1 MTSKQPVAIVGYAY
15 RMPGG
20 IVTDDDFWRLLSE
33 REIVREPVTDRYG
46 RGYRPIGE
54 FSGPGRFGSAYEGL
68 IRDDGEQR
76 MDRGLFGVSR
86 NEMANMDPQIRMLLG
101 CAWESCEHAGWDL
114 HALRNSPTG
123 VFIGAQVASTANWR
137 ALYGTNEFSILSIDA
152 SMLANRISYHLNLM
166 GPSIACSTACSASL
180 TALHTAVNSIR
191 QGDCERALVGAAAY
205 LGSARCSASFN
216 ALGVISPDGRCHSF
230 DADANGYMRA
240 EGTLVFAIKPLEA
253 AEREGDRIFAV
264 IEATAVNTA
273 GAADDAAGL
282 AQGRY
287 ITAPT
292 RHSQVEL
299 MRTACARAGLGPEEI
314 DYIEAH
320 ATGTVVGD
328 RIEGNAIAEAFG
340 GFEREVPLRVAS
352 VKSNVGHLEAAAFG
366 AALLKVVLMMRR
378 RTFAPISKNFL
389 APNLEIDFESCPMQV
404 QTACEPFPERPVV
417 VGINSFGF
425 GGANGHC
432 VVREYRPERPR
443 AWSAPLAPGAGY
455 MVPLSARTANALG
468 ESARSL
474 REVLDKRNR
483 DKRQIDKG
491 DFDKG
496 DFDLYTLAGNLA
508 RRRSLFPARAAFAVR
523 DRAQLAAA
531 LDAFADD
538 PSPVSV
544 VEPGERRVAMVFSG
558 QGTQWAGCGRALYDA
573 DPVFRRVVDA
583 IEAEWRKHSGVS
595 LREACFA
602 ASQEELNEVQLA
614 QPAIFMIQCA
624 LVELLSTW
632 GVQPD
637 CVVGHSSGEVAAA
650 YACGALSLAEATH
663 LVYHR
668 ATLQQRVAGSGR
680 MLAIGLDR
688 AGVEELLDEIGVSF
702 RSEGHGPARVE
713 IACENS
719 PANTVVCGREAALQP
734 VIAELDRRD
743 LQNRL
748 IPGNIAFHSTAMD
761 PLHTDVMASL
771 SFLDPGF
778 SDPGAANP
786 DSANPRDFEA
796 DVPMVSSV
804 TGEVPERLDAAY
816 WWSNIREPVRFA
828 AAMQTVTRDHRPDIV
843 LEIAPHGA
851 LQPLIRQCVEGGP
864 SAPACIPTFMKD
876 QDVRLGFQ
884 EALGALYRSG
894 VELDFASQYPRPRP
908 IAHLLPGHPQ
918 EQTTT
923 RNDLA
928 DDEMFVKRGEY
939 SHGPLVGHRVPCDHI
954 LFEAR
959 LSERDFPW
967 LADHR
972 VHRASIIPAAGY
984 IELIVQAFAGDP
996 VHIDEIE
1003 YLQHTPVGETP
1014 VRLQTAL
1021 FPVPNAPD
1029 RFTFTIS
1036 TRSFEDDDEGT
1047 LHCRGRVRRVNEDHP
1062 VNAPPTLG
1070 DVLGSDFDPQPLAT
1084 GEEFY
1089 DRVEAVVGDG
1099 FEFGP
1104 QFRRIR
1110 QIDMDSASTDMLL
1123 EIELEDELWATGRDE
1138 GYLLHPALI
1147 DAGLQIFLRYLMRLP
1162 DFFSVPQ
1169 RARDITFLRPP
1180 TGPRIVC
1187 YVADTGDWFDVDE
1200 RGQYNKPLGEVYV
1213 GSPSFYDRA
1222 TGELIAHIGEHHC
1235 FNSNPRWSDVPDSKH
1250 QIRWQPKFLPPTPP
1264 VGDAIRNGEVD
1275 PEALIAALEEGAFG
1289 DRHACRLIEIAGGR
1303 EPGDAIL
1310 NRCLERLSGAD
1321 AQSEYW
1327 LLGQDDECTRA
1338 LYDAFNHH
1346 DAAIRFDSL
1355 DPMAVDD
1362 REPEMTSGLL
1372 RPAAAE
1378 VALLHR
1384 EACGF
1389 GAGQWGLVQRLL
1401 VDGGLALVC
1410 HEEEDEVELGA
1421 GWTTLHKGSRTTLVQ
1436 APDRHD
1442 RAEGVERAGEGR
1454 AGDEGFERRA
1464 SRPRWVIGEPDT
1476 LASAWVDLLDS
1487 AEVHHVPWSTF
1498 EAGDFAWLDEG
1509 PDAGAVEAID
1519 LLVAADPED
1528 PTGEK
1533 AVWRVVAFLQALVPL
1548 RLESA
1553 TRDCRLTVV
1562 TRDAACDV
1570 DDPRGSA
1577 LWGAVRSIALEL
1589 LGEDTRI
1596 DFRLV
1601 DIGARQDLEALARLA
1616 RCDLRERE
1624 VAIRNGRPWVP
1635 RIVSLRQRAPHLS
1648 PGEDAPYRLRLD
1660 NPGQVSGLRM
1670 TTCELPSL
1678 GPSDVEV
1685 EVAAAA
1691 LNFRD
1696 VMVTLGL
1703 LPAMAYERSAL
1714 GREVGIEASGT
1725 VRRAG
1730 SGVKRLKV
1738 GDEVALTV
1746 GGCIANRVVVNE
1758 HLAFLKPSRLS
1769 MEEAAAALSVHVT
1782 AYYALI
1788 HLARL
1793 RKGQR
1798 VLIHSAMGGVGQ
1810 AAIALAKHVGAEIY
1824 ATAGNEAKRERLLKM
1839 GARGAFDSHSHSW
1852 YDDLMEATEGEGVD
1866 VVLNSLAG
1874 HHIALCLKALR
1885 PSGWHCE
1892 IGKVD
1897 IYTDNSLS
1905 MRVFRKNLRFAAIDV
1920 DRLMLDDPVLSHT
1933 LSQACLDLMDEGA
1946 LAPPPLTLFP
1956 YRDHAGALRLMTT
1969 GRHQGKLVL
1978 QAPADPGERGF
1989 AVADTRPFLDPDA
2002 TWLVTGGLGGF
2013 GLRLLPYLIAAGARH
2028 LTLIDRDPAGGRD
2041 VEWIRRNTTLSK
2053 MTQEFEI
2060 EIVAGDVRNREDV
2073 QRCVN
2078 EMKRPLKGVFHL
2090 AGTLE
2095 DRSFLETSPDSLRR
2109 VFAPKAQGA
2118 LNLHH
2123 ATAELDLD
2131 HFVLFSSIAST
2142 FGNLGQINYSGAS
2155 GFLDGLAAW
2164 RRKRGLPGF
2173 AYNLGAVTEVGM
2185 ATRSLHVMR
2194 MLRAAGMTTVSANF
2208 AIANLD
2214 YALRA
2219 MTDHDHLVTAL
2230 FANPP
2235 WTVDSPD
2242 YMRNG
2247 RLLNNQAAFE
2257 VDAGGELTVEGVV
2270 AQISAKVA
2278 ELCGHDEGDVAEPL
2292 SSFGLTSI
2300 SVAELGAFVQ
2310 TQFNHQVSALELM
2323 TTASALSL
2331 ARNIVHGA
2339 DSADEDETAA
2349 ATDGAGGPAEEIRL
2363 RVRRR
2368 RSPFANAPEDH
2379 FPNGTGATAT
2389 DNGMEGRSLRGPGTS
2404 GSGADGSPDHAP
2416 GAETGITTA
2425 AGQ

>member
-1 MTSKQPVAIVGYAY
+1 MSVPDPVAIVGYAY

-20 IVTDDDFWRLLSE
+20 IRTDDDFWRLLSE
-33 REIVREPVTDRYG
+33 REIVREPVTNRYG
-46 RGYRPIGE
+46 RGYQPIGD

-68 IRDDGEQR
+68 IRDQGEQR
-76 MDRGLFGVSR
+76 MDHGLFGVSR
-86 NEMANMDPQIRMLLG
+86 NEMAYMDPQIRMLLG
-101 CAWESCEHAGWDL
+101 CSWESCEHAGWDL
-114 HALRNSPTG
+114 KALRNSPTG

-180 TALHTAVNSIR
+180 TALHTAMNSLR
-191 QGDCERALVGAAAY
+191 QGDCDRALVGAATY

-240 EGTLVFAIKPLEA
+240 EGSFVFAIKPLES
-253 AEREGDRIFAV
+253 AERDGDHVFAV

-273 GAADDAAGL
+273 GTADDSAGM

-299 MRTACARAGLGPEEI
+299 MRTACERAGLGPEDF

-340 GFEREVPLRVAS
+340 GVEREVPLRVAS
-352 VKSNVGHLEAAAFG
+352 VKSNVGHLEAAAFS
-366 AALLKVVLMMRR
+366 AALLKVVLMMQR
-378 RTFAPISKNFL
+378 RTFAPISRNFL
-389 APNLEIDFESCPMQV
+389 APNLEIDFDSCPMQV
-404 QTACEPFPERPVV
+404 QTHCEAFPDRPVV

-432 VVREYRPERPR
+432 VVREYRPEQ
-443 AWSAPLAPGAGY
+443 AGVWSVPPAPDAGY
-455 MVPLSARTANALG
+455 MVPLSARTTGALA

-474 REVLDKRNR
+474 RAVLDERK
-483 DKRQIDKG
+483 I
-491 DFDKG
+491 
-496 DFDLYTLAGNLA
+496 DLYTLAGNLG
-508 RRRSLFPARAAFAVR
+508 RRRSQFAARTAFAVR
-523 DRAQLAAA
+523 DRERLAEA
-531 LDAFADD
+531 LDAFAED
-538 PSPVSV
+538 PSPVSTV
-544 VEPGERRVAMVFSG
+544 DEGERRVAMVFSG
-558 QGTQWAGCGRALYDA
+558 QGTQWEGCGRALYDA
-573 DPVFRRVVDA
+573 DPVFRRVIDA
-583 IEAEWRKHSGVS
+583 VEEEWRRHSEVS
-595 LREACFA
+595 LREACFK
-602 ASQEELNEVQLA
+602 ASQEELNEVRLA

-688 AGVEELLDEIGVSF
+688 PGVEDLLGELSVSF
-702 RSEGHGPARVE
+702 QSGNHRPVRVE

-719 PANTVVCGREAALQP
+719 PANTVICGKESALGP
-734 VIAELDRRD
+734 VMAELDRRD

-761 PLHTDVMASL
+761 PLHDDVMASL
-771 SFLDPGF
+771 SFLD
-778 SDPGAANP
+778 DC
-786 DSANPRDFEA
+786 DFDA
-796 DVPMVSSV
+796 DVPIVSSV
-804 TGEVPERLDAAY
+804 TGSATQRLDAAY

-828 AAMQTVTRDHRPDIV
+828 AAMETIRRDHRPDVV

-851 LQPLIRQCVEGGP
+851 LQPLIRQCLEGGA
-864 SAPACIPTFMKD
+864 SVPACVPTLMKD
-876 QDVRLGFQ
+876 EDVRLGFQ
-884 EALGALYRSG
+884 EALGALYRAG
-894 VELDFASQYPRPRP
+894 VELDFAAQYPRPEP

-918 EQTTT
+918 DQTTT
-923 RNDLA
+923 HDDLV

-939 SHGPLVGHRVPCDHI
+939 SHGPLVGHRVACDHI
-954 LFEAR
+954 LFESR

-967 LADHR
+967 LTDHR
-972 VHRASIIPAAGY
+972 VHRAPIIPAAGY
-984 IELIVQAFAGDP
+984 IELLLQAFAGDP

-1003 YLQHTPVGETP
+1003 FLQHTPVGKTP

-1029 RFTFTIS
+1029 QFTFTIS

-1047 LHCRGRVRRVNEDHP
+1047 LHCRGRVRRVDEDHAI
-1062 VNAPPTLG
+1062 NTLPTLD
-1070 DVLGSDFDPQPLAT
+1070 DVLASDFDPSPLAT

-1089 DRVEAVVGDG
+1089 DHVEAVVGDA

-1104 QFRRIR
+1104 EFRSIR
-1110 QIDMDSASTDMLL
+1110 QIEIDSGSTDLLL
-1123 EIELEDELWATGRDE
+1123 EIEVDEELWASGREE
-1138 GYLLHPALI
+1138 GYLLYPPLT
-1147 DAGLQIFLRYLMRLP
+1147 DGGLQIFLRYLMRLP
-1162 DFFSVPQ
+1162 DFFSMPQ
-1169 RARDITFLRPP
+1169 RACDITFLRPP
-1180 TGPRIVC
+1180 TGPRITCFLV
-1187 YVADTGDWFDVDE
+1187 DTGDWFDVDE
-1200 RGQYNKPLGEVYV
+1200 RGQYNKPLGELYI
-1213 GSPSFYDRA
+1213 GRLSFYDRA
-1222 TGELIAHIGEHHC
+1222 TGKLIAHIGEYHS

-1250 QIRWQPKFLPPTPP
+1250 LIRWQPKFVPAAPPF
-1264 VGDAIRNGEVD
+1264 GDAVRDGEVD
-1275 PEALIAALEEGAFG
+1275 PAALIAALEGGAFG
-1289 DRHACRLIEIAGGR
+1289 HRYACHVVEIAGRR
-1303 EPGDAIL
+1303 EPGKAIL
-1310 NRCLERLSGAD
+1310 NQCLERLSSPD
-1321 AQSEYW
+1321 AQTEYW
-1327 LLGQDDECTRA
+1327 LLGEDEECTRA
-1338 LYDAFNHH
+1338 LYDAFQHQ

-1355 DPMAVDD
+1355 DPMAAEAP
-1362 REPEMTSGLL
+1362 EPPMATGLL
-1372 RPAAAE
+1372 RSAAAE
-1378 VALLHR
+1378 LALLGR
-1384 EACGF
+1384 EA
-1389 GAGQWGLVQRLL
+1389 AGYGPEQWKLVHRLL
-1401 VDGGLALVC
+1401 VGGGLALVC
-1410 HEEEDEVELGA
+1410 HDEGDVIEA
-1421 GWTTLHKGSRTTLVQ
+1421 GGGWATLHAGSRTTLMQ
-1436 APDRHD
+1436 APESDATEVAD
-1442 RAEGVERAGEGR
+1442 AAEA
-1454 AGDEGFERRA
+1454 
-1464 SRPRWVIGEPDT
+1464 PRWVIGEPDT
-1476 LASAWVDLLDS
+1476 PAEAWTQLLDS
-1487 AEVHHVPWSTF
+1487 PVVHQVPWTTF
-1498 EAGDFAWLDEG
+1498 EAGDFARLEEW
-1509 PDAGAVEAID
+1509 PDTADLEAID
-1519 LLVAADPED
+1519 LFLGTDPED
-1528 PTGEK
+1528 PTGERI
-1533 AVWRVVAFLQALVPL
+1533 VWRFVAFLQALAPL

-1553 TRDCRLTVV
+1553 TRECRLTVV
-1562 TRDAACDV
+1562 TRGAVCGV

-1589 LGEDTRI
+1589 LAEDTRV

-1601 DIGARQDLEALARLA
+1601 DIGAEEDLETLAGIPRGN
-1616 RCDLRERE
+1616 LRERE
-1624 VAIRNGRPWVP
+1624 LAIRDGRLWVP
-1635 RIVSLRQRAPHLS
+1635 RIVSVRQRAPLV
-1648 PGEDAPYRLRLD
+1648 PDGDDPPYRLRLD
-1660 NPGQVSGLRM
+1660 NPGQVSGLQM
-1670 TTCELPSL
+1670 TTSEPPPL
-1678 GPSDVEV
+1678 GPPDVEV

-1714 GREVGIEASGT
+1714 GREVGIEASGV

-1730 SGVKRLKV
+1730 PEVKRLKV

-1769 MEEAAAALSVHVT
+1769 MEEAASALSVCVT
-1782 AYYALI
+1782 AYYSLI

-1793 RKGQR
+1793 REGQR

-1810 AAIALAKHVGAEIY
+1810 AAIALARHVGAEIY
-1824 ATAGNEAKRERLLKM
+1824 ATAGNESKREQLLAM
-1839 GARGAFDSHSHSW
+1839 GVRGAFDSHSHSW
-1852 YDDLMEATEGEGVD
+1852 YDDLMEATDGEGVD

-1920 DRLMLDDPVLSHT
+1920 DRLMLDDPVLSHM
-1933 LSQACLDLMDEGA
+1933 LSQACVDLLDEGA
-1946 LAPPPLTLFP
+1946 VPPPSLTVFP
-1956 YRDHAGALRLMTT
+1956 YRDYARALRLMTT
-1969 GRHQGKLVL
+1969 GQHQGKLVL
-1978 QAPADPGERGF
+1978 QAPENAMDRGF
-1989 AVADTRPFLDPDA
+1989 GIADTRPFLDPDA
-2002 TWLVTGGLGGF
+2002 TYLVTGGLGGF
-2013 GLRLLPYLIAAGARH
+2013 GLRFVPYLIAAGARH
-2028 LTLIDRDPAGGRD
+2028 LTLMDRDPARSRD
-2041 VEWIRRNTTLSK
+2041 VDWIRQITTLSK
-2053 MTQEFEI
+2053 MTQEYEI
-2060 EIVAGDVRNREDV
+2060 EIVPGDVRNEEDV
-2073 QRCVN
+2073 RRCIAGLS
-2078 EMKRPLKGVFHL
+2078 RPLKGVFHL

-2095 DRSFLETSPDSLRR
+2095 DRSFLDTSPDSLAR

-2123 ATAELDLD
+2123 ATAEHDLD
-2131 HFVLFSSIAST
+2131 YFVLFSSIAST

-2155 GFLDGLAAW
+2155 AFLDGLAAY

-2173 AYNLGAVTEVGM
+2173 SYNLGPVTEVGM
-2185 ATRSLHVMR
+2185 AARSLHVMR
-2194 MLRAAGMTTVSANF
+2194 MMRAAGMTTVSANF

-2214 YALRA
+2214 FAMRT
-2219 MTDHDHLVTAL
+2219 MTDQDHLVTAL
-2230 FANPP
+2230 FSTPP

-2247 RLLNNQAAFE
+2247 RLVNNQAAFE
-2257 VDAGGELTVEGVV
+2257 VDAGGDLTLEGVV

-2278 ELCGHDEGDVAEPL
+2278 ELCGHDEGDVTEPL

-2331 ARNIVHGA
+2331 AQAIVHGA
-2339 DSADEDETAA
+2339 DSDSEDEAPGE
-2349 ATDGAGGPAEEIRL
+2349 TDGTASGAKEARQ

-2368 RSPFANAPEDH
+2368 RSRFANAPEDH
-2379 FPNGTGATAT
+2379 FPNG
-2389 DNGMEGRSLRGPGTS
+2389 GRVAA
-2404 GSGADGSPDHAP
+2404 ADGARATTQAD
-2416 GAETGITTA
+2416 GARSTA
-2425 AGQ
+2425 AASR

>member
-1 MTSKQPVAIVGYAY
+1 MSHPGPVAIVGYAY

-20 IVTDDDFWRLLSE
+20 IRTDDDFWRLLSE

-46 RGYRPIGE
+46 RGYQPIGE

-68 IRDDGEQR
+68 IRDQGEQR
-76 MDRGLFGVSR
+76 MDPSLFGVSR
-86 NEMANMDPQIRMLLG
+86 NEMAYMDPQIRMLLG
-101 CAWESCEHAGWDL
+101 CSWESCEHAGWDL
-114 HALRNSPTG
+114 NALRNSPTG

-137 ALYGTNEFSILSIDA
+137 ALFGTNEFSILSIDA

-180 TALHTAVNSIR
+180 TALHTAINSLR
-191 QGDCERALVGAAAY
+191 QGDCDRALVGAATY

-240 EGTLVFAIKPLEA
+240 EGSFVFAIKPLEA
-253 AEREGDRIFAV
+253 AERDGDHVFAV

-273 GAADDAAGL
+273 GTADDAAGM

-292 RHSQVEL
+292 RHSQVDL
-299 MRTACARAGLGPEEI
+299 MRTACERAGLGPEDF

-340 GFEREVPLRVAS
+340 GVERDVPLRVAS
-352 VKSNVGHLEAAAFG
+352 VKSNVGHLEAAAFS
-366 AALLKVVLMMRR
+366 AALLKVVIMMQR
-378 RTFAPISKNFL
+378 RTFAPISRNFL
-389 APNLEIDFESCPMQV
+389 APNLEIDFDSCPMRV
-404 QTACEPFPERPVV
+404 QTDCEPFPDRPVV

-432 VVREYRPERPR
+432 VVREYRPEQPGM
-443 AWSAPLAPGAGY
+443 WSVPLAPDAGY
-455 MVPLSARTANALG
+455 MVPLSARTPNALA
-468 ESARSL
+468 ESAESL
-474 REVLDKRNR
+474 RAVLDER
-483 DKRQIDKG
+483 DV
-491 DFDKG
+491 
-496 DFDLYTLAGNLA
+496 DLYTLAGNLG
-508 RRRSLFPARAAFAVR
+508 RRRSQFAVRTAFAVR
-523 DRAQLAAA
+523 DRAQLAEV
-531 LDAFADD
+531 LDAFVED
-538 PSPVSV
+538 PSPVST
-544 VEPGERRVAMVFSG
+544 VEEGERRVAMVFSG
-558 QGTQWAGCGRALYDA
+558 QGTQWEGCGRALYDA
-573 DPVFRRVVDA
+573 DPVFRRVIDA
-583 IEAEWRKHSGVS
+583 VEVEWRKHSEVS
-595 LREACFA
+595 LREACFK
-602 ASQEELNEVQLA
+602 ASQEELNEVRLA

-688 AGVEELLDEIGVSF
+688 SGVEDLLDELGVS
-702 RSEGHGPARVE
+702 RQSGNHRPAQVE

-719 PANTVVCGREAALQP
+719 PANTVICGKESALRP
-734 VIAELDRRD
+734 VVAELDRRD

-761 PLHTDVMASL
+761 PLHDDVMASL
-771 SFLDPGF
+771 SFLDE
-778 SDPGAANP
+778 
-786 DSANPRDFEA
+786 SALEA

-804 TGEVPERLDAAY
+804 TGNATQRLGAAY
-816 WWSNIREPVRFA
+816 WWSNIRERVRFA
-828 AAMQTVTRDHRPDIV
+828 AAMETVKQDYRPDVV

-851 LQPLIRQCVEGGP
+851 LQPLIRQCLEGGA
-864 SAPACIPTFMKD
+864 SNPACIPTLMKD
-876 QDVRLGFQ
+876 EDVCLGFQ
-884 EALGALYRSG
+884 EALGALYAAG
-894 VELDFASQYPRPRP
+894 VRLDFASQYPRPEP
-908 IAHLLPGHPQ
+908 VAHLLPGHPQ
-918 EQTTT
+918 ERATTHD
-923 RNDLA
+923 DLV
-928 DDEMFVKRGEY
+928 DDEMFVQRGEY
-939 SHGPLVGHRVPCDHI
+939 SHGPLVGHRVACDHI

-967 LADHR
+967 MTDHR
-972 VHRASIIPAAGY
+972 VHRAPIIPAAGY
-984 IELIVQAFAGDP
+984 IELLLQAFAGDP

-1003 YLQHTPVGETP
+1003 FLQHTPVGKTP

-1029 RFTFTIS
+1029 QFTFTIS

-1047 LHCRGRVRRVNEDHP
+1047 LHCRGKVRRVDEGHA
-1062 VNAPPTLG
+1062 VNALPTLQ
-1070 DVLGSDFDPQPLAT
+1070 DVLASDFDPSPLAT

-1089 DRVEAVVGDG
+1089 DHVEAVVGDA

-1104 QFRRIR
+1104 EFRSVR
-1110 QIDMDSASTDMLL
+1110 QIDIDSGSTDLLL
-1123 EIELEDELWATGRDE
+1123 EIEVDGELWASGREE
-1138 GYLLHPALI
+1138 GYLLYPPLT
-1147 DAGLQIFLRYLMRLP
+1147 DGGLQIFLRYLMRLP
-1162 DFFSVPQ
+1162 DFFSMPQ
-1169 RARDITFLRPP
+1169 RACDITFLRPP
-1180 TGPRIVC
+1180 TGPRISCFLV
-1187 YVADTGDWFDVDE
+1187 DTGDWFDVDE
-1200 RGQYNKPLGEVYV
+1200 RGQYNKPLGELYI
-1213 GSPSFYDRA
+1213 GRLSFYDRE
-1222 TGELIAHIGEHHC
+1222 TGELLAHIGEYHS

-1250 QIRWQPKFLPPTPP
+1250 LIRWQPKFVVPAPP
-1264 VGDAIRNGEVD
+1264 VGDTVRDGEVD
-1275 PEALIAALEEGAFG
+1275 PAALIAALEEGAFG
-1289 DRHACRLIEIAGGR
+1289 HRYASHVVEIAGRR
-1303 EPGDAIL
+1303 EPGQAIL
-1310 NRCLERLSGAD
+1310 NQCLERLSSPD
-1321 AQSEYW
+1321 AQTEYW
-1327 LLGQDDECTRA
+1327 LLGEDEECTRA
-1338 LYDAFNHH
+1338 FYDAFNHH

-1355 DPMAVDD
+1355 DPMAAGDS
-1362 REPEMTSGLL
+1362 EPSMASGLL

-1378 VALLHR
+1378 LVLLGL
-1384 EACGF
+1384 EAVGF
-1389 GAGQWGLVQRLL
+1389 GPEQWKLVHRLL
-1401 VDGGLALVC
+1401 VASGLALVC
-1410 HEEEDEVELGA
+1410 HEEGDVIEA
-1421 GWTTLHKGSRTTLVQ
+1421 GGGWATLHTGSRATLIQ
-1436 APDRHD
+1436 APDTL
-1442 RAEGVERAGEGR
+1442 AELSDA
-1454 AGDEGFERRA
+1454 AA
-1464 SRPRWVIGEPDT
+1464 TSARWVIGEPGSV
-1476 LASAWVDLLDS
+1476 AQAWIELLDS
-1487 AEVHHVPWSTF
+1487 PTVHRVPWTTV
-1498 EAGDFAWLDEG
+1498 EAGDFARLDEW
-1509 PDAGAVEAID
+1509 PGAAELEAID
-1519 LLVAADPED
+1519 LFVGTDPED
-1528 PTGEK
+1528 PTGER
-1533 AVWRVVAFLQALVPL
+1533 AVWQFVAFLQALAPF

-1553 TRDCRLTVV
+1553 TSECRLTIV
-1562 TRDAACDV
+1562 TRGAVCGV

-1589 LGEDTRI
+1589 LAEDTRV

-1601 DIGARQDLEALARLA
+1601 DIGGEEDLETLAGIA
-1616 RCDLRERE
+1616 GGNSRERE
-1624 VAIRNGRPWVP
+1624 LAIRDGRLWVP
-1635 RIVSLRQRAPHLS
+1635 RIVSVRQRAPLV
-1648 PGEDAPYRLRLD
+1648 PNGDDPPYRLRLD
-1660 NPGQVSGLRM
+1660 NPGQVSGLQM
-1670 TTCELPSL
+1670 TTCELPLL

-1714 GREVGIEASGT
+1714 GREVGIEASGV

-1730 SGVKRLKV
+1730 SDVQRLKV
-1738 GDEVALTV
+1738 GDEVALTL

-1758 HLAFLKPSRLS
+1758 HLAFLKPSRVS
-1769 MEEAAAALSVHVT
+1769 MEEAASALSVCVT
-1782 AYYALI
+1782 AYYSLI

-1793 RKGQR
+1793 REGQR

-1810 AAIALAKHVGAEIY
+1810 AAIALARHVGAEIY
-1824 ATAGNEAKRERLLKM
+1824 ATAGNESKREQLLAM
-1839 GARGAFDSHSHSW
+1839 GVRGAFDSHSHSW
-1852 YDDLMEATEGEGVD
+1852 YDDLMEATDGEGVD

-1920 DRLMLDDPVLSHT
+1920 DRLMLDDPVLSHM
-1933 LSQACLDLMDEGA
+1933 LSQACVDLLDEGA
-1946 LAPPPLTLFP
+1946 VAPPPLTVFR
-1956 YRDHAGALRLMTT
+1956 YRDYARALRLMTT
-1969 GRHQGKLVL
+1969 GKHQGKLVL
-1978 QAPADPGERGF
+1978 KAPEDATDRGF
-1989 AVADTRPFLDPDA
+1989 GIADTRPFLDPDA
-2002 TWLVTGGLGGF
+2002 TYLVTGGLGGF
-2013 GLRLLPYLIAAGARH
+2013 GLRFVPYLIAAGARH
-2028 LTLIDRDPAGGRD
+2028 LTLMDRDPSRSRD
-2041 VEWIRRNTTLSK
+2041 IDWIRQITTLSK
-2053 MTQEFEI
+2053 MTQEYEI
-2060 EIVAGDVRNREDV
+2060 EIVPGDVRNEEDV
-2073 QRCVN
+2073 GRCIAGLS
-2078 EMKRPLKGVFHL
+2078 RPLKGVFHL

-2095 DRSFLETSPDSLRR
+2095 DRSFLDTSPDSLAR

-2123 ATAELDLD
+2123 ATAEHDLD
-2131 HFVLFSSIAST
+2131 YFVLFSSIAST

-2155 GFLDGLAAW
+2155 SFLDGLAAY

-2173 AYNLGAVTEVGM
+2173 SYNLGPVTEVGM
-2185 ATRSLHVMR
+2185 AARSLHVMR
-2194 MLRAAGMTTVSANF
+2194 MMRAAGMTTVSANF

-2214 YALRA
+2214 FA
-2219 MTDHDHLVTAL
+2219 MRTMADQDHLVTAL
-2230 FANPP
+2230 FSTPP

-2247 RLLNNQAAFE
+2247 RLVNNQAAFE
-2257 VDAGGELTVEGVV
+2257 VDVGGELTVEGVV
-2270 AQISAKVA
+2270 AQISTKVA
-2278 ELCGHDEGDVAEPL
+2278 ELCGHDEGDVTEPL

-2331 ARNIVHGA
+2331 AQAIVHGA
-2339 DSADEDETAA
+2339 DSDTEDEAPGE
-2349 ATDGAGGPAEEIRL
+2349 TDGAASAAKEARQ

-2368 RSPFANAPEDH
+2368 RSRFANAPEDH
-2379 FPNGTGATAT
+2379 FPNGGRVTTDVSARATTQAGRARPAATAS
-2389 DNGMEGRSLRGPGTS
+2389 R
-2404 GSGADGSPDHAP
+2404 
-2416 GAETGITTA
+2416 
-2425 AGQ
+2425 

>member
-1 MTSKQPVAIVGYAY
+1 MSHRDPVAIVGYSY

-20 IVTDDDFWRLLSE
+20 IRTDDDFWRLLSE

-46 RGYRPIGE
+46 RGYQPIGE

-68 IRDDGEQR
+68 IRDQGEQR
-76 MDRGLFGVSR
+76 MDPSLFGVSR
-86 NEMANMDPQIRMLLG
+86 NEMAYMDPQIRMLLG
-101 CAWESCEHAGWDL
+101 CSWESCEHAGWDL
-114 HALRNSPTG
+114 NALRNSPTG

-137 ALYGTNEFSILSIDA
+137 ALFGTNEFSILSIDA

-180 TALHTAVNSIR
+180 TALHTAMNSLR
-191 QGDCERALVGAAAY
+191 QGDCDRALVGAATY

-240 EGTLVFAIKPLEA
+240 EGAFVFAIKPLEA
-253 AEREGDRIFAV
+253 AERDGDHVFAV

-273 GAADDAAGL
+273 GTADDSAGM

-299 MRTACARAGLGPEEI
+299 MRTACERAGLGPEDF

-340 GFEREVPLRVAS
+340 GVPRDVPLRVAS
-352 VKSNVGHLEAAAFG
+352 VKSNVGHLEAAAFS
-366 AALLKVVLMMRR
+366 AALLKVVLMMQR
-378 RTFAPISKNFL
+378 RTFAPISRNFL
-389 APNLEIDFESCPMQV
+389 APNLEIDFDSCPMEV
-404 QTACEPFPERPVV
+404 QTHCEPFPDRPVV

-432 VVREYRPERPR
+432 VVREYRPEQ
-443 AWSAPLAPGAGY
+443 AGVWSVPLAPDAGY
-455 MVPLSARTANALG
+455 LVPLSARTPNALA
-468 ESARSL
+468 ESAESL
-474 REVLDKRNR
+474 RAVLDEREV
-483 DKRQIDKG
+483 
-491 DFDKG
+491 
-496 DFDLYTLAGNLA
+496 DLYTLAGNLG
-508 RRRSLFPARAAFAVR
+508 RRRSRFAARAAFAVR
-523 DRAQLAAA
+523 DREQLAEA
-531 LDAFADD
+531 LAAFAED
-538 PSPVSV
+538 PSPVSTA
-544 VEPGERRVAMVFSG
+544 EEGERRVAMVFSG
-558 QGTQWAGCGRALYDA
+558 QGTQWEGCGRALFDA
-573 DPVFRRVVDA
+573 DPVFRRVIDA
-583 IEAEWRKHSGVS
+583 VEEEWRKHSEVS
-595 LREACFA
+595 LREACFT
-602 ASQEELNEVQLA
+602 ASQEELNEVRLA

-688 AGVEELLDEIGVSF
+688 PGVEDLLGELGVSF
-702 RSEGHGPARVE
+702 QSGNHRPARVE

-719 PANTVVCGREAALQP
+719 PANTVICGRESALRP
-734 VIAELDRRD
+734 VVAELDRRD

-761 PLHTDVMASL
+761 PLHDDVMASL
-771 SFLDPGF
+771 SFLNG
-778 SDPGAANP
+778 
-786 DSANPRDFEA
+786 SAFEA

-804 TGEVPERLDAAY
+804 TGSATQRLDAAY

-828 AAMQTVTRDHRPDIV
+828 AAMETVKQDYRPGVV

-851 LQPLIRQCVEGGP
+851 LQPLIRQCLEGGA
-864 SAPACIPTFMKD
+864 SVPACIPTLMKD
-876 QDVRLGFQ
+876 EDVCLGFQ
-884 EALGALYRSG
+884 EALGALYRAG
-894 VELDFASQYPRPRP
+894 VPLDFASQYPRPEP
-908 IAHLLPGHPQ
+908 IAHMLPGHPQ
-918 EQTTT
+918 ERATTHD
-923 RNDLA
+923 DLV

-939 SHGPLVGHRVPCDHI
+939 SHGPLVGHRVACDHI

-967 LADHR
+967 MTDHR
-972 VHRASIIPAAGY
+972 VHRAPIIPAAGY
-984 IELIVQAFAGDP
+984 IELLLQAFAGDP

-1003 YLQHTPVGETP
+1003 FLQHTPVGRTP

-1021 FPVPNAPD
+1021 FPVPNAPGQ
-1029 RFTFTIS
+1029 FTFTIS

-1047 LHCRGRVRRVNEDHP
+1047 LHCRGRVRRVNEDHT
-1062 VNAPPTLG
+1062 VNALPTLQ
-1070 DVLGSDFDPQPLAT
+1070 DVLASDFDPSPLST

-1089 DRVEAVVGDG
+1089 DHVEAVVGDA

-1104 QFRRIR
+1104 EFRSIR
-1110 QIDMDSASTDMLL
+1110 KIDIDSGSTDLLL
-1123 EIELEDELWATGRDE
+1123 EIEVDEELWASGREE
-1138 GYLLHPALI
+1138 GYLLYPPLT
-1147 DAGLQIFLRYLMRLP
+1147 DGGLQIFLRYLMRLP
-1162 DFFSVPQ
+1162 DFFSMPQ
-1169 RARDITFLRPP
+1169 RACDITFLRPP
-1180 TGPRIVC
+1180 TGPRITCFLV
-1187 YVADTGDWFDVDE
+1187 DTGDWFDVDE
-1200 RGQYNKPLGEVYV
+1200 RGQYNKPLGELYI
-1213 GSPSFYDRA
+1213 GRLSFYDRA
-1222 TGELIAHIGEHHC
+1222 TGKLIAHIGEYHS

-1250 QIRWQPKFLPPTPP
+1250 LIRWQPGFVAPAPP
-1264 VGDAIRNGEVD
+1264 VGDAVRDGEVD
-1275 PEALIAALEEGAFG
+1275 PAALIAALEEGALG
-1289 DRHACRLIEIAGGR
+1289 HRYACHVVEIAGRR
-1303 EPGDAIL
+1303 EPGQAIL
-1310 NRCLERLSGAD
+1310 NQCLERLSGPD
-1321 AQSEYW
+1321 AQTEYW
-1327 LLGQDDECTRA
+1327 LLGEDEECTRA

-1355 DPMAVDD
+1355 DPMAAGDS
-1362 REPEMTSGLL
+1362 EPPMATGLL

-1378 VALLHR
+1378 LVLLGR
-1384 EACGF
+1384 EAAGF
-1389 GAGQWGLVQRLL
+1389 GPEQWKLVHRLL
-1401 VDGGLALVC
+1401 VGGGLALVC
-1410 HEEEDEVELGA
+1410 HDEGDAIAA
-1421 GWTTLHKGSRTTLVQ
+1421 GGGWATLHAGSRTTLMQ
-1436 APDRHD
+1436 APESDATEVAD
-1442 RAEGVERAGEGR
+1442 AAKVVGTAEGVGAAETVAGTEAAR
-1454 AGDEGFERRA
+1454 ITATSA
-1464 SRPRWVIGEPDT
+1464 PRWVIGEPGT
-1476 LASAWVDLLDS
+1476 VAQAWIELLDS
-1487 AEVHHVPWSTF
+1487 PTVHQVPWTTVA
-1498 EAGDFAWLDEG
+1498 AGDY
-1509 PDAGAVEAID
+1509 AGMEEWPGAAELEAID
-1519 LLVAADPED
+1519 LFVGTDPED
-1528 PTGEK
+1528 PTGER
-1533 AVWRVVAFLQALVPL
+1533 AVWQFVAFLQALAPF

-1553 TRDCRLTVV
+1553 TRECQLTVV
-1562 TRDAACDV
+1562 TRGAVCGV
-1570 DDPRGSA
+1570 DDPRGST

-1589 LGEDTRI
+1589 LAEDTRV

-1601 DIGARQDLEALARLA
+1601 DIGGEEDLETLAGIVRG
-1616 RCDLRERE
+1616 DLRERE
-1624 VAIRNGRPWVP
+1624 LAIRDGRPWVP
-1635 RIVSLRQRAPHLS
+1635 RIVSVRQRAPLV
-1648 PGEDAPYRLRLD
+1648 PDGEDPPYRLRLD
-1660 NPGQVSGLRM
+1660 NPGQVSGLQM
-1670 TTCELPSL
+1670 TTCELPLL

-1714 GREVGIEASGT
+1714 GREVGIEASGV

-1730 SGVKRLKV
+1730 SGVQRLKV

-1758 HLAFLKPSRLS
+1758 HLAFLKPSRVS
-1769 MEEAAAALSVHVT
+1769 MEEAASALSVCVT
-1782 AYYALI
+1782 AYYSLI

-1793 RKGQR
+1793 REGQR

-1810 AAIALAKHVGAEIY
+1810 AAIALARHVGAEIH
-1824 ATAGNEAKRERLLKM
+1824 ATAGNGNKREQLLAM
-1839 GARGAFDSHSHSW
+1839 GVRGAFDSHSHSW
-1852 YDDLMEATEGEGVD
+1852 YDDLMEATDGEGVD

-1897 IYTDNSLS
+1897 IYTDNALS

-1920 DRLMLDDPVLSHT
+1920 DRLMLDDPVLSHM
-1933 LSQACLDLMDEGA
+1933 LSQACVDLLDEGA
-1946 LAPPPLTLFP
+1946 VAPPPLTVFR
-1956 YRDHAGALRLMTT
+1956 YRDYARALRLMTT
-1969 GRHQGKLVL
+1969 GKHQGKLVL
-1978 QAPADPGERGF
+1978 KAPEDATDRGF
-1989 AVADTRPFLDPDA
+1989 GIADTRPFLDPDA
-2002 TWLVTGGLGGF
+2002 TYLVTGGLGGF
-2013 GLRLLPYLIAAGARH
+2013 GLRFVPYLIAAGARH
-2028 LTLIDRDPAGGRD
+2028 LTLMDRDPSRSRD
-2041 VEWIRRNTTLSK
+2041 VDWIRQITTLSK
-2053 MTQEFEI
+2053 MTQEYEI
-2060 EIVAGDVRNREDV
+2060 EIVPGDVRNEEDV
-2073 QRCVN
+2073 GRCIAGLS
-2078 EMKRPLKGVFHL
+2078 RPLKGVFHL

-2095 DRSFLETSPDSLRR
+2095 DRSFLDTSPDSLAR
-2109 VFAPKAQGA
+2109 VFAPKARGA

-2123 ATAELDLD
+2123 ATAEHDLD
-2131 HFVLFSSIAST
+2131 YFVLFSSIAST

-2155 GFLDGLAAW
+2155 SFLDGLAAY

-2173 AYNLGAVTEVGM
+2173 SYNLGPVTEVGM
-2185 ATRSLHVMR
+2185 AARSLHVMR
-2194 MLRAAGMTTVSANF
+2194 MMRAAGMTTVSANF

-2214 YALRA
+2214 FA
-2219 MTDHDHLVTAL
+2219 MRTMAHQDHLVTAL
-2230 FANPP
+2230 FATPP

-2247 RLLNNQAAFE
+2247 RLVNNQAAFE
-2257 VDAGGELTVEGVV
+2257 VDVGGELTVEGVV

-2278 ELCGHDEGDVAEPL
+2278 ELCGHDEGDVTEPL

-2323 TTASALSL
+2323 TTASALTL
-2331 ARNIVHGA
+2331 AQAIVHGA
-2339 DSADEDETAA
+2339 DFDTEEEAPGE
-2349 ATDGAGGPAEEIRL
+2349 TDGAASGAKEARQ

-2368 RSPFANAPEDH
+2368 RSSFANAPEDH
-2379 FPNGTGATAT
+2379 FPNG
-2389 DNGMEGRSLRGPGTS
+2389 GRV
-2404 GSGADGSPDHAP
+2404 
-2416 GAETGITTA
+2416 TA
-2425 AGQ
+2425 AASR